1 MKKGKPFYKR
11 VWFWILVV
19 IVIAVLG
26 NLATGK
32 GSDNSSSEDSDSS
45 SQTSKVADSKE
56 SKESSSSSSSSE
68 KTEKAEKA
76 YKVGDKVTV
85 GDMEY
90 TVNKLSVT
98 KTVGPTDFP
107 TTAKGTFLVVNLTV
121 KNIGKK
127 SVTVD
132 SSFFKLLDNGK
143 EFSADSSGSMTANQ
157 DDTGNISNSFFL
169 QELNPGVELSGNI
182 AFDVSEDQAN
192 SQTTVLQ
199 VQTGAFGTQKGK
211 ISLH

>member
-68 KTEKAEKA
+68 KAEKAEKA

>member
-76 YKVGDKVTV
+76 YKVGNKVTV

>member
-68 KTEKAEKA
+68 KTEKA

>member
-56 SKESSSSSSSSE
+56 SKEISSSSSSSE

-127 SVTVD
+127 SVIVD

>member
-68 KTEKAEKA
+68 KTEKA

-98 KTVGPTDFP
+98 KTVGPTDYP

>member
-56 SKESSSSSSSSE
+56 SKESSSSSE
-68 KTEKAEKA
+68 KTEKA

-98 KTVGPTDFP
+98 KTVGPTDYP